1 MRVNRGLGKSCQIQY
16 LKVMIKLIAIDLDDT
31 LLRTDLTISHKNR
44 AALRAAEEKGVRLV
58 LASGRSLPSMKN
70 YSHQLGLHDKPGYLI
85 SDNGSTIS
93 STSPF
98 QVLVSHTLNKALL
111 DELFDAFAELGLPVQ
126 VYQDKTILVTFENQI
141 TLVDVKLS
149 GYERHVVPDLK
160 HSLTFQPAKLVIPG
174 DPEFLK
180 AALVRIRKD
189 FGTQVNSFISKP
201 YFLEVLPL
209 AADKGTALA
218 FVAQQAGISPE
229 HIMAI
234 GDAANDL
241 GMIKF
246 AGWGVAMANAIPDVK
261 AVARIISQADHE
273 DDGVA
278 EILEQ
283 YVLST

>member
-1 MRVNRGLGKSCQIQY
+1 
-16 LKVMIKLIAIDLDDT
+16 MIKLIALDLDDT
-31 LLRTDLTISHKNR
+31 LLRSDLTISHNNR

-58 LASGRSLPSMKN
+58 LASGRSLPSMKF
-70 YSHQLGLHDKPGYLI
+70 YAQQLGLQDKPGYLI

-98 QVLVSHTLNKALL
+98 QVLVSHTLERPLL
-111 DELFDAFAELGLPVQ
+111 DELFEAFEDLNLPVQ
-126 VYQDKTILVTFENQI
+126 VYQDKTILVTFENDV

-149 GYERHVVPDLK
+149 GYERQVVPDLK
-160 HSLTFQPAKLVIPG
+160 TALPFSPAKLVIPG
-174 DPEFLK
+174 DPEYLK
-180 AALVRIRKD
+180 TALQRIRKQ
-189 FGTQVNSFISKP
+189 FGTRVNSFISKP

-218 FVAQQAGISPE
+218 YVAQQAGLNPE

-241 GMIKF
+241 GMIRF
-246 AGWGVAMANAIPDVK
+246 AGWGVAMANAIPEVK
-261 AVARIISQADHE
+261 AAARLISDSDHE

-278 EILEQ
+278 EILER